1 MTDATNTTGNV
12 DGDAFQIGAVG
23 RDLNINYGPP
33 ERSLPLRVAVV
44 VVAVVVALLV
54 LASNL
59 GSARKPSGVIAA
71 PSQTPPLASA
81 PSSAATTSATVTT
94 QPPVVPKAQPPK
106 PPPPTVPQQ
115 PTVQQQQQPP
125 TTKPA
130 NDGPG
135 YLLPSDNDQ
144 KTIDFYDNE
153 FHDAVMWDRHPP
165 GTDPSYQPHWVREF
179 TGADAFRIRNE
190 QVNRCLEPVSDGRG
204 DHVVAKVCSGAESQ
218 LWRTQNTVQFASVP
232 FGGCLAAVDGS
243 YNNGNWLHITN
254 CTTSRPDQQWRV
266 VR

>member
-1 MTDATNTTGNV
+1 MTDATNSTGNV
-12 DGDAFQIGAVG
+12 EGAAVQIGTVG
-23 RDLNINYGPP
+23 RDLNINYGTPP
-33 ERSLPLRVAVV
+33 KRPLLLRVAAV

-54 LASNL
+54 LVSNL
-59 GSARKPSGVIAA
+59 GTARRPSDVIAA
-71 PSQTPPLASA
+71 PSSTPPLASV
-81 PSSAATTSATVTT
+81 PSTTAVPVTT
-94 QPPVVPKAQPPK
+94 QPPVVPRPQPPK
-106 PPPPTVPQQ
+106 PPPPTATQQ
-115 PTVQQQQQPP
+115 PAIQQPADP
-125 TTKPA
+125 KPA

-144 KTIDFYDNE
+144 KAIDFYDNE

-179 TGADAFRIRNE
+179 TGADVFRIRNE

-218 LWRTQNTVQFASVP
+218 LWRTQNAVQFASVS

-254 CTTSRPDQQWRV
+254 CTAGRPDQRWRV
-266 VR
+266 VG